1 MALGIVGFAGEPRK
15 NSFLELFTHA
25 SSSQAYTSTPTLIDD
40 IVLPMFRGMYNSI
53 TSLYIV
59 LLDILPHKR
68 GRELYISSKEVSLS
82 TCKSN
87 LPSATVS

>member
-15 NSFLELFTHA
+15 NNFLELFTHA
-25 SSSQAYTSTPTLIDD
+25 SSSHAYTSTPTLIDD
-40 IVLPMFRGMYNSI
+40 
-53 TSLYIV
+53 IV

-82 TCKSN
+82 TCTSN